1 MTNLTVLNG
10 RISWIY
16 GLGLTVINGLGLTV
30 INGLGLT
37 VIDGFDGYSLF
48 QVNYSWILT
57 LISESSLNWSL
68 ERH

>member
-16 GLGLTVINGLGLTV
+16 GLGLTV